1 MRVLHLVNRVAESG
15 NGISNLVVDLAA
27 GQAAIGLETH
37 LATLGGDYEV
47 LLEERGVTL
56 HRIDFTRRKP
66 LAMWRAM
73 RALHALRRELRPD
86 VIHAHTIAAAVLAR
100 LVCGRS
106 KVVATVH
113 NEWQRGAVLMAF
125 AHRVVGVSESVRES
139 MRRQGIRPSKLS
151 VVRNGVVGSFR
162 RRPVAAAQLQHPA
175 IVTVGSI
182 SERKGSDV
190 LLSAFQMVRTQVPE
204 AHLYFVGNG
213 DSQQIVDLIRSPDL
227 GRNVHMQGFDPAPQ
241 RYLLSADIFVLASRK
256 EPFGLALVEAMEQ
269 GVACVGADTEGIREI
284 LSDGSGI
291 LVPIGQADALA
302 AAIVSVLSN
311 ADLAVSLGRSA
322 RRRSADYGVMGMAQE
337 YLRIYHV
344 SSRAK

>member
-1 MRVLHLVNRVAESG
+1 
-15 NGISNLVVDLAA
+15 
-27 GQAAIGLETH
+27 
-37 LATLGGDYEV
+37 
-47 LLEERGVTL
+47 
-56 HRIDFTRRKP
+56 
-66 LAMWRAM
+66 
-73 RALHALRRELRPD
+73 
-86 VIHAHTIAAAVLAR
+86 
-100 LVCGRS
+100 
-106 KVVATVH
+106 
-113 NEWQRGAVLMAF
+113 
-125 AHRVVGVSESVRES
+125 
-139 MRRQGIRPSKLS
+139 
-151 VVRNGVVGSFR
+151 
-162 RRPVAAAQLQHPA
+162 
-175 IVTVGSI
+175 
-182 SERKGSDV
+182 
-190 LLSAFQMVRTQVPE
+190 
-204 AHLYFVGNG
+204 
-213 DSQQIVDLIRSPDL
+213 
-227 GRNVHMQGFDPAPQ
+227 MQGFDPAPQ